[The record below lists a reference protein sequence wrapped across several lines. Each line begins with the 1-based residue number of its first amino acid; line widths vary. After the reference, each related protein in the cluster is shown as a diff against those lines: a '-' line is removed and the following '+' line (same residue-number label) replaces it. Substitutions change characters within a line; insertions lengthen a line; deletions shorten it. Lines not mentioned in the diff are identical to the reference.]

1 MKGLFKGKIV
11 TILVIA
17 ATVVLAGV
25 AIFTA
30 LRLYQ
35 LRQASVSLTQ
45 PESEPEASG
54 WVECQLGESTY
65 DKSACRQK
73 AVSYKG
79 VAGPSDPSDS
89 SWYTWATNSPKP
101 LSGSTSCGI
110 APTKCSANEVVSC
123 TQLTFNI
130 TEEPTPTV
138 VPTVTVT
145 PVPTATS
152 TPVPTGT
159 ISPTPQPTNTP
170 VPTATSTTAPT
181 ATSTPVPTVTTTQ
194 IAAASP
200 TPGATLPNAGVSAP
214 TLLFGSLG
222 IFVILLAFILAF

>member
-1 MKGLFKGKIV
+1 MKSLFKGRIV

-35 LRQASVSLTQ
+35 LRQESISLTQ

-54 WVECQLGESTY
+54 WVECTLGGSAY
-65 DKSACRQK
+65 DKLACRQK

-79 VAGPSDPSDS
+79 VAGPSDPSDNM
-89 SWYTWATNSPKP
+89 WYTWATNLPKP
-101 LSGSTSCGI
+101 LSGSTTCGI
-110 APTKCSANEVVSC
+110 APTKCSANQVVSC

-130 TEEPTPTV
+130 TDEPTPTV
-138 VPTVTVT
+138 VPTVTI
-145 PVPTATS
+145 

-170 VPTATSTTAPT
+170 VPTATSTSAPT

-200 TPGATLPNAGVSAP
+200 TPGGATLPNAGVSAP

-222 IFVILLAFILAF
+222 IFVILLAFLLAF